1 MAAIRTQIYLTEKQR
16 AAIDELRASDGKSM
30 AEFVRDALDAYL
42 AEQRLKRQR
51 AALSATFGSE
61 PDMEYPS
68 RDDWDR
74 GYG

>member
-1 MAAIRTQIYLTEKQR
+1 MGAVRTQIYLTEEQR
-16 AAIDELRASDGKSM
+16 REIDALREAEGKSL
-30 AEFVRDALDAYL
+30 AEVVRAALDAYL
-42 AEQRLKRQR
+42 PKSRLERQR
-51 AALSATFGSE
+51 AALKATFGSE